1 MNLGKNIK
9 YFRQKNEL
17 TQQQLGNLLHVTKV
31 SICSYENSTRV
42 PSLETLI
49 KLSNIFKVT
58 LDDLVK
64 SEKYKS

>member
-9 YFRQKNEL
+9 YFREKQEL
-17 TQQQLGNLLHVTKV
+17 TQEQLGKLLHVTKV
-31 SICSYENSTRV
+31 SISCYENEKRT
-42 PSLETLI
+42 PSVETLI

-64 SEKYKS
+64 GEKYKT

>member
-9 YFRQKNEL
+9 YFREKQGL
-17 TQQQLGNLLHVTKV
+17 TQEQLGKLLHVTKV
-31 SICSYENSTRV
+31 SISCYENEKRT
-42 PSLETLI
+42 PSVEALI

-64 SEKYKS
+64 GEKYKT